1 MRVDRGARR
10 GLGRWREFL
19 FRGHSVSGALPRQ
32 LSLPSFLCKVLSI
45 ILSTRS
51 TAAPLS
57 RLPQPPLCA
66 HTRACTHTHARAHT
80 RSFSIHPPPWSPWG
94 FKVLML
100 IRSELT

>member
-1 MRVDRGARR
+1 MRVDRGLAE
-10 GLGRWREFL
+10 GWGAGGSFCS
-19 FRGHSVSGALPRQ
+19 GVIPVSGALPRH

-51 TAAPLS
+51 AAAPLS

-66 HTRACTHTHARAHT
+66 HTRACTHT